1 MNRNIWTVSLAVF
14 TMFFGAGNMTLP
26 LLLAQTWPNNWF
38 IAFIGFCITGV
49 LVTFIGLIGGVMS
62 STTKEFFAPLGLTFG
77 FIVQAILVCIEGP
90 FGIVPR
96 CLIVAYG
103 GVESIFPEMNRLV
116 FYSISAVL
124 LFFLITN
131 RGNLVKIIG
140 NYMTPVMLTL
150 LALIVT
156 IVMYQNRNVEMNINY
171 GFNSNAFKDGFLKGY
186 LTYDLPG
193 AIYFTTIAMSY
204 LKSIGQSKKVM
215 IINGLKASAIS
226 AILLIIVYAVFFYIG
241 SQYTE
246 ELQGASPTQLL
257 PTIVKLSCGYIL
269 AAIFATVIF
278 IACITTAIAALT
290 IWTDFIYNIFKRYNV
305 KYDVILFISIII
317 TVIVS
322 NLEFIGLMNLLLPIL
337 SIMYPFLIVLSLYN
351 IVTKY
356 KNNHE

>member
-14 TMFFGAGNMTLP
+14 TMFFGAGNITLP

-49 LVTFIGLIGGVMS
+49 LVTFIGLIAGVMS
-62 STTKEFFAPLGLTFG
+62 RTTKEFFAPLGLTFG
-77 FIVQAILVCIEGP
+77 FIVQAILICIEGP

-96 CLIVAYG
+96 CLIVAHG
-103 GVESIFPEMNRLV
+103 GVESVFPEMSRVV
-116 FYSISAVL
+116 FYILSGIL

-140 NYMTPVMLTL
+140 NYMTPVMLSL
-150 LALIVT
+150 LAVIVA
-156 IVMYQNRNVEMNINY
+156 IVMYQNRNVPMNINY
-171 GFNSNAFKDGFLKGY
+171 GFDSNAFKDGFLKGY

-226 AILLIIVYAVFFYIG
+226 SILLIIVYAVFFYIG
-241 SQYTE
+241 SQYTK

-257 PTIVKLSCGYIL
+257 PTIVKLSGGHLL
-269 AAIFATVIF
+269 AGIFAAVIF
-278 IACITTAIAALT
+278 LACITTAIAALT

-305 KYDVILFISIII
+305 KYDIILFISIIL
-317 TVIVS
+317 TVIIS
-322 NLEFIGLMNLLLPIL
+322 NLEFIGLMNLLLPVL
-337 SIMYPFLIVLSLYN
+337 SIIYPFLIVLSFYN

-356 KNNHE
+356 KKNHE